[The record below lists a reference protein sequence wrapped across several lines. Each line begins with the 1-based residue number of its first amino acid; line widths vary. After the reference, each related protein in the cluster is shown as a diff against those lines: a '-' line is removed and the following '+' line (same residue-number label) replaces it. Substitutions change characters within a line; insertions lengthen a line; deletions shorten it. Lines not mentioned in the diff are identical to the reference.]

1 MSKLPKEVA
10 DLINDSESIK
20 ILATADERGNP
31 HVAFKGCLTVL
42 EDGNLAFA
50 EGFEGSQTNINLVRG
65 LWFNKEVELT
75 IRAKDGRVFKITGKP
90 YKYNYTGPLFKR
102 FYRSSREKWGSD
114 SELAGVWIIKPEEYK
129 NETLQV
135 KRREEDKK
143 HPFFRHLDRESVLQ
157 QR

>member
-1 MSKLPKEVA
+1 MSKLGQEVA

-20 ILATADERGNP
+20 ILATADEEGNP

-42 EDGNLAFA
+42 EDGNLALA
-50 EGFEGSQTNINLVRG
+50 EGFEGSQTNINLVRS

-90 YKYNYTGPLFKR
+90 YKYTYTGPLFKR
-102 FYRSSREKWGSD
+102 FYQSSREKWGSD
-114 SELAGVWIIKPEEYK
+114 SELAGVWIIKPEEFK

-135 KRREEDKK
+135 KRKEEDEK